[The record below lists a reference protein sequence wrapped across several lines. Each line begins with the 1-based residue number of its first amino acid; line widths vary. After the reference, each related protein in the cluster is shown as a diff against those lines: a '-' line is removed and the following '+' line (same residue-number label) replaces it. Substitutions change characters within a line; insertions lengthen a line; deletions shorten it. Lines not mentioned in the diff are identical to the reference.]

1 MTNGIK
7 VKILSRSPHEKY
19 IYGYITRRLNVSTY
33 EIYIEETGE
42 ILILDRTEF
51 IEIED

>member
-1 MTNGIK
+1 MSNGIK
-7 VKILSRSPHEKY
+7 VQIISKQADEKSV
-19 IYGYITRRLNVSTY
+19 YGYITKRLNVDTY